1 MAGPSP
7 SLGHGTATKNGSV
20 DDQKDVSTA
29 YLESL
34 INDWLIKAQVAF
46 DTQNLDELLQIIDDQ
61 GYWRDVELFLKKKMT
76 ITLFDMF
83 YNLNPVFFSSQTN
96 TKRINSRFLP
106 LISTSIH

>member
-61 GYWRDVELFLKKKMT
+61 GYWRDVELFLKKKNDHHT
-76 ITLFDMF
+76 LWYVLQSEPSLLLITNQHKTYQL
-83 YNLNPVFFSSQTN
+83 
-96 TKRINSRFLP
+96 
-106 LISTSIH
+106 